1 MRMLYIEC
9 NMGAAGDMLMAAL
22 YELIPEKSAFLEKLK
37 GLGLPGVS
45 FVPEPSVKCGVSGT
59 HMAVI
64 IDGEE
69 EASHDYHD
77 SQHHGHLNE
86 EHNNSHE
93 HCNYH
98 EIHYPSHVCRGMAEI
113 NELISHLDLS
123 EKVKDD
129 VLAVYSLIA
138 EAESQIHCVPVE
150 QVHFHELGSLDALA
164 DIVGVCLAI
173 EMLAPEKIVASPV
186 HVGSGMVRCSHG
198 LLPVPAP
205 ATEYLL
211 RGIPVYGGG
220 IKGELCT
227 PTGSALLRHFV
238 SEFGNMPLMKVEK
251 VGYGMGRK
259 DFPAANCVRAFWGET
274 GDEQDDVLELC
285 CNLDDMTPE
294 AMGFA
299 MERLLEAGALDVYTT
314 PVGMKKNRPGILL
327 SCMCKADRREEMLRQ
342 IFLHTTTLGIREY
355 RCRRYILERSM
366 RAVETKYGP
375 VRVKRASGWGVQR
388 EKPEYEDLAKIARE
402 QGTSLSE
409 ISCSLAKE

>member
-1 MRMLYIEC
+1 
-9 NMGAAGDMLMAAL
+9 
-22 YELIPEKSAFLEKLK
+22 
-37 GLGLPGVS
+37 
-45 FVPEPSVKCGVSGT
+45 
-59 HMAVI
+59 
-64 IDGEE
+64 
-69 EASHDYHD
+69 
-77 SQHHGHLNE
+77 
-86 EHNNSHE
+86 
-93 HCNYH
+93 
-98 EIHYPSHVCRGMAEI
+98 
-113 NELISHLDLS
+113 
-123 EKVKDD
+123 
-129 VLAVYSLIA
+129 
-138 EAESQIHCVPVE
+138 
-150 QVHFHELGSLDALA
+150 
-164 DIVGVCLAI
+164 
-173 EMLAPEKIVASPV
+173 
-186 HVGSGMVRCSHG
+186 
-198 LLPVPAP
+198 
-205 ATEYLL
+205 
-211 RGIPVYGGG
+211 
-220 IKGELCT
+220 
-227 PTGSALLRHFV
+227 
-238 SEFGNMPLMKVEK
+238 MKVEK